1 MSRWMPGS
9 CRLYAPGDVLDA
21 AIAQGGFGGSRGA
34 FRECLIPGPRTFLHP
49 TECPL
54 RKPRMSQAHAS
65 PMKRLLAPLFASLLG
80 MLPGAHAQTLP
91 NEPVAQ
97 LDLAR
102 YMGQWHEMAHLPL
115 VFQRQCVGDITA
127 QYALVADGQIQVTN
141 ACRTGDGS
149 RDTAIGMARP
159 DGSGRG
165 GALQV
170 RFAPRWLSWLPWVWA
185 DYWVVEI
192 DPDYR
197 WAVVGSP
204 SRKYLWILSRSP
216 SMSRAQFNELVARA
230 KMRGYVLD
238 ALKTDAPLL

>member
-1 MSRWMPGS
+1 
-9 CRLYAPGDVLDA
+9 
-21 AIAQGGFGGSRGA
+21 
-34 FRECLIPGPRTFLHP
+34 
-49 TECPL
+49 
-54 RKPRMSQAHAS
+54 MSQA
-65 PMKRLLAPLFASLLG
+65 PGFRTKRLLAPVLAALLGASLVSQ
-80 MLPGAHAQTLP
+80 AQTLP

-97 LDLAR
+97 LDLGR

-127 QYALVADGQIQVTN
+127 QYALSKDGQISVTN
-141 ACRTGDGS
+141 ACRKGDGS

-185 DYWVVEI
+185 DYWVIEI
-192 DPDYR
+192 DPEYR

-216 SMSRAQFNELVARA
+216 SMSRAQFDELVARA

-238 ALKTDAPLL
+238 ALQTDAPLR

>member
-1 MSRWMPGS
+1 M
-9 CRLYAPGDVLDA
+9 
-21 AIAQGGFGGSRGA
+21 A
-34 FRECLIPGPRTFLHP
+34 FRAPRPGAHLLLHPSGGLLRKHGMNPVSTFLN
-49 TECPL
+49 
-54 RKPRMSQAHAS
+54 R
-65 PMKRLLAPLFASLLG
+65 RLLAPAFVALLVTCSG
-80 MLPGAHAQTLP
+80 IHAQSLP
-91 NEPVAQ
+91 NEPVAR

-102 YMGQWHEMAHLPL
+102 YMGQWHEIAHLPL

-127 QYALVADGQIQVTN
+127 HYALIEGRQIQVTN

-149 RDTAIGMARP
+149 RDTAIGLARP

-185 DYWVVEI
+185 DYWVVDV

-216 SMSRAQFNELVARA
+216 AMPRAQFNELVARA

-238 ALKTDAPLL
+238 ALQTKAPLL